1 MKFFTAV
8 NCMDGRVQVPVIE
21 YLRKRFNVTYVDMI
35 TEPGPNNILS
45 SLAEPDAVKS
55 IFKRINISIEKH
67 NSIGIA
73 VVGHYD
79 CAGNPNPKEQ
89 QDIQTLKA
97 VNMIKQK
104 FSDIEIIGLWVNENW
119 QVNEIHK

>member
-1 MKFFTAV
+1 MKFCTVV
-8 NCMDGRVQVPVIE
+8 NCMDGRVQVPVLE

-35 TEPGPNNILS
+35 TEPGPNKILS
-45 SLAEPDAVKS
+45 NLSESYAVKS
-55 IFKRINISIEKH
+55 IFKRIHISIGKH

-89 QDIQTLKA
+89 QNIQTLKA
-97 VNMIKQK
+97 VNAIKK
-104 FSDIEIIGLWVNENW
+104 RFGNMEIIGLWVDENRK
-119 QVNEIHK
+119 VNEIHK